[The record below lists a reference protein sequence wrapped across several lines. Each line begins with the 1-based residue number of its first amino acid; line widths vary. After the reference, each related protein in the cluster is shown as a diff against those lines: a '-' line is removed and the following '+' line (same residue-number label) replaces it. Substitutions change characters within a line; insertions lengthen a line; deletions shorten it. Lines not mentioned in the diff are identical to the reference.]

1 MGIVGWFK
9 KKAEESKQAQE
20 KARVERERKQ
30 REQREAEERERQLE
44 LQRLKAERQRKE
56 NILAI
61 LNEDKLPDASWASSE
76 FLPFKFQKSEH
87 LIYVFNDVEYLEK
100 GQT

>member
-1 MGIVGWFK
+1 MK
-9 KKAEESKQAQE
+9 
-20 KARVERERKQ
+20 
-30 REQREAEERERQLE
+30 REAEERERQLQ

-87 LIYVFNDVEYLEK
+87 LIYVFNDVEYLGKRSNVKSLE
-100 GQT
+100 GQQAPVFAWQRVCLFEQADHVGHL